1 MTTATAP
8 PQPDTQGWSPNEAPA
23 PPRAPRPR
31 LPKALLAG
39 GAVIL
44 FLIAAVISFAVA
56 RDSGDEKS
64 AAQSGNVTGPK
75 GTTYRLPVADGWQSL
90 KGEALAQQPGK
101 PLTVLRRKDG
111 KGFLVIR
118 AEGRAPGSFAAFTK
132 QLDAE
137 FKKRV
142 PDFQRRSTR
151 TLRIKAG
158 PAYFYS
164 YIRKEQ
170 GTVHS
175 VVFVPAG
182 QRSYVLN
189 TIAPGGEDEIAKQL
203 GRMIVNF
210 DA

>member
-1 MTTATAP
+1 MSTATAP
-8 PQPDTQGWSPNEAPA
+8 PQPDTQAESPGPSG
-23 PPRAPRPR
+23 PVSRF
-31 LPKALLAG
+31 PKPLLIG
-39 GAVIL
+39 GAIVL
-44 FLIAAVISFAVA
+44 FVLAAVVSFGIVRGTGDDAEKTAAKSSVA
-56 RDSGDEKS
+56 
-64 AAQSGNVTGPK
+64 GPN
-75 GTTYRLPVADGWQSL
+75 GTTYRIPVAQGWQSL
-90 KGEALAQQPGK
+90 KGEALAEQPGD
-101 PLTVLRRKDG
+101 PLTVLRRQDG

-118 AEGRAPGSFAAFTK
+118 AEGRAPASFAAFTK
-132 QLDAE
+132 ELDRE
-137 FKKRV
+137 FKKRI

-175 VVFVPAG
+175 VVLVPAG

>member
-1 MTTATAP
+1 MSTATAP
-8 PQPDTQGWSPNEAPA
+8 HQPDAPA
-23 PPRAPRPR
+23 PSGTGPRFRKSLLIGGAIV
-31 LPKALLAG
+31 LFLLA
-39 GAVIL
+39 ALVS
-44 FLIAAVISFAVA
+44 FLIA
-56 RDSGDEKS
+56 RGSGDDAKDS
-64 AAQSGNVTGPK
+64 ASNNAVKGPK
-75 GTTYRLPVADGWQSL
+75 GTTYRIPVAEGWQSL
-90 KGEALAQQPGK
+90 KGEALAEQPGD

-118 AEGRAPGSFAAFTK
+118 AEGRAPTSFATFTK
-132 QLDAE
+132 ELDRE

-142 PDFQRRSTR
+142 PDFQRRSAR

-175 VVFVPAG
+175 VVLVPAG

-203 GRMIVNF
+203 GNMIVNF